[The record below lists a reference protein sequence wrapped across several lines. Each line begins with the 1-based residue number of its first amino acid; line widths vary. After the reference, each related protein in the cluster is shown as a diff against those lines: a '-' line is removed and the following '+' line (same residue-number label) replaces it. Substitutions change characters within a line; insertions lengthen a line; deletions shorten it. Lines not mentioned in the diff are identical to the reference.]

1 LLNAR
6 GGGQLDGIAAC
17 LAQPP
22 LNQSSIIMLCEADW
36 RSIRARGREMP
47 RELAARLGMSLV
59 YLPQFACRPMH
70 GSEGAS
76 TGNAVLSVTP
86 FDEIRAVPVHN
97 PKVGNRGY
105 RRTLRAGRPAGI
117 VARARHRGHL
127 LTIGVAHLASDS
139 DPGGREKQMLSYL
152 SEFPKSGPAVFGG
165 DLNTTTTELLTG
177 DAVLRT
183 CATMLIN
190 PGRFRRPAPYE
201 PLFEHLER
209 AGLDISQV
217 NAIGKSTFTFSGII
231 PPFLRPKLD
240 WLAIRGLRAIPSSA
254 RVIAARP
261 SLFSSRVSDHD
272 FVTVEIDL

>member
-1 LLNAR
+1 MGSAAERQSRSGLPAPAYQPIVDNRSAGERPGPLRVTLLNAR
-6 GGGQLDGIAAC
+6 GGGLLDGIAAC

-22 LNQSSIIMLCEADW
+22 LNQSTIIMLCEADW

-86 FDEIRAVPVHN
+86 FDEVQAVPVHN

-127 LTIGVAHLASDS
+127 LTIGVAHLA
-139 DPGGREKQMLSYL
+139 
-152 SEFPKSGPAVFGG
+152 
-165 DLNTTTTELLTG
+165 
-177 DAVLRT
+177 
-183 CATMLIN
+183 
-190 PGRFRRPAPYE
+190 
-201 PLFEHLER
+201 
-209 AGLDISQV
+209 
-217 NAIGKSTFTFSGII
+217 
-231 PPFLRPKLD
+231 
-240 WLAIRGLRAIPSSA
+240 
-254 RVIAARP
+254 
-261 SLFSSRVSDHD
+261 
-272 FVTVEIDL
+272 